1 MMSQPL
7 VLKNIEGP
15 VAILRLNR
23 PQVLNALNLAL
34 MDELVDQLKAL
45 QDDDSVRAIILTGN
59 EKAFAAGADIDEMAD
74 VSLAEIKMKNQFL
87 VWDIIP
93 RFTKPL
99 IAAVQG
105 YALGGGCELAMSC
118 DMIIASENAVFG
130 QPEINLGVMPGAG
143 GTQRLT
149 KALGK
154 ARAMEYLLTGKPLP
168 ARVAYECGLVTK
180 LVPDELVMQEALSL
194 AHEIAQKSPVAV
206 TLIKEAVYKALDT
219 PTQVGMDFE
228 RNAFYMCFGTEDRVE
243 GMKAFQEKRTPQFK
257 GR

>member
-1 MMSQPL
+1 MAEPL
-7 VLKNIEGP
+7 VIKRVEGP
-15 VAILRLNR
+15 VALLRLNR
-23 PQVLNALNLAL
+23 PRVLNAINLAL
-34 MDELVDQLKAL
+34 MDELIEHLKGLQSDQN
-45 QDDDSVRAIILTGN
+45 VRAIVLTGN
-59 EKAFAAGADIDEMAD
+59 EKAFAAGADIEEM
-74 VSLAEIKMKNQFL
+74 VEVTLAEIKMRNQFL
-87 VWDIIP
+87 LWDLIP

-118 DMIIASENAVFG
+118 DMIVAGESARFG

-149 KALGK
+149 KAMGK
-154 ARAMEYLLTGKPLP
+154 AQAMAYLLTGEQIP
-168 ARVAYECGLVTK
+168 ARVAWEAGLVTK
-180 LVPDELVMQEALSL
+180 VVPDELVLKEALQL
-194 AHEIAQKSPVAV
+194 AQKIATKPPVAV

-228 RNAFYMCFGTEDRVE
+228 RNAFYMCFGTEDRQE
-243 GMKAFQEKRTPQFK
+243 GMTAFLEKREARFI

>member
-1 MMSQPL
+1 MSQPL

>member
-1 MMSQPL
+1 MGEPL
-7 VLKNIEGP
+7 IIRELEEH

-23 PQVLNALNLAL
+23 PQVLNALNLPL
-34 MDELVDQLKAL
+34 MDELVRHLKEL
-45 QDDDSVRAIILTGN
+45 QDDHQVRAIILTGN
-59 EKAFAAGADIDEMAD
+59 SKAFAAGADIGEMAELT
-74 VSLAEIKMKNQFL
+74 LAEIKMKNQFL
-87 VWDIIP
+87 VWDLIP

-118 DMIIASENAVFG
+118 DMVIAGEGAVFG
-130 QPEINLGVMPGAG
+130 QPEINLGLIPGAG

-149 KALGK
+149 KILGK
-154 ARAMEYLLTGKPLP
+154 ARAMAFLLTGEPIP
-168 ARVAYECGLVTK
+168 ARLAYEWGLVTK
-180 LVPDELVMQEALSL
+180 VVPDELVMTEALRL
-194 AHEIAQKSPVAV
+194 AKKISSKSPIAI

-228 RNAFYMCFGTEDRVE
+228 RNAFYMCFGTEDSRE
-243 GMKAFQEKRTPQFK
+243 GMRAFLEKRKPNFQ

>member
-1 MMSQPL
+1 MGEPL
-7 VLKNIEGP
+7 IIRELEEH

-23 PQVLNALNLAL
+23 PQVLNALNLPL
-34 MDELVDQLKAL
+34 MDELVRHLKEL
-45 QDDDSVRAIILTGN
+45 QDDHQVRAIILTGN
-59 EKAFAAGADIDEMAD
+59 SKAFAAGADIGEMAELT
-74 VSLAEIKMKNQFL
+74 LAEIKMKNQFL
-87 VWDIIP
+87 VWDHIP

-118 DMIIASENAVFG
+118 DMVIAGEGAIFG
-130 QPEINLGVMPGAG
+130 QPEINLGLIPGAG

-149 KALGK
+149 KILGK
-154 ARAMEYLLTGKPLP
+154 ARAMAFLLTGEPIP
-168 ARVAYECGLVTK
+168 ARLAYEWGLVTK
-180 LVPDELVMQEALSL
+180 VVPDELVMTEALRL
-194 AHEIAQKSPVAV
+194 AKKISSKSPIAI

-228 RNAFYMCFGTEDRVE
+228 RNAFYMCFGTEDSRE
-243 GMKAFQEKRTPQFK
+243 GMRAFLEKRKPNFQ